1 MDNEK
6 VINSFYKAFAKGKA
20 NEMVSHYHPD
30 VVFEDPVFGQLKGD
44 DAKSMWKMLI
54 ERSNG
59 NLKITYSDVKV
70 VRNTGEA
77 KWEAVYPFGPE
88 KRMVHNKISAEFE
101 FKDGKIIKHSD
112 RFDLWKWSRM
122 ALGFKGL
129 LLGWSP
135 LVQNKVKSQS
145 KSLLKKYMQK

>member
-20 NEMVSHYHPD
+20 NEMVLHYHPD

-44 DAKSMWKMLI
+44 DAKRMWKMLI
-54 ERSNG
+54 ERSKG
-59 NLKITYSDVKV
+59 NLKVTYSDVKV

-88 KRMVHNKISAEFE
+88 KRMVHNKILAEFE

>member
-30 VVFEDPVFGQLKGD
+30 VVFEDPVFGQLQGD

-54 ERSNG
+54 ERSKG
-59 NLKITYSDVKV
+59 NLKVTYSDVKV

-77 KWEAVYPFGPE
+77 KWEAVYPFGSE

-101 FKDGKIIKHSD
+101 FKDGKIIKHTD
-112 RFDLWKWSRM
+112 KFDLWKWSRM

>member
-54 ERSNG
+54 ERSKG
-59 NLKITYSDVKV
+59 NLKVTYSDVKV

-77 KWEAVYPFGPE
+77 KWEAVYPFGSE